1 MTEIIKQRLVG
12 MLIVVIAGVVFL
24 PDLLD
29 GQKQLTKE
37 EFKKVPAKP
46 EFDEQ
51 PILTEFPA
59 QKVADA
65 LAQAP
70 VNEQI
75 ADDADNEA
83 AKPNTSPDNQQAK
96 PVAPN
101 NSDKTAS
108 EANSKVVVNTLT
120 TDNTVATTN
129 NETAVTPQPIAIKEP
144 AWILQ
149 LGSFKHKENVNSLRE
164 KLLNAGFKTFTKP
177 VKTKSGILS
186 KVYLGPELDK
196 AKLVQA
202 QAKLKELVGLE
213 GKITRYDPTR

>member
-46 EFDEQ
+46 EIDEQ

-59 QKVADA
+59 DKVSAA

-70 VNEQI
+70 KNDQK
-75 ADDADNEA
+75 ADDE
-83 AKPNTSPDNQQAK
+83 PK
-96 PVAPN
+96 PVTPPPSSNDTLAEEKAERQT
-101 NSDKTAS
+101 ST
-108 EANSKVVVNTLT
+108 VVVNTLK
-120 TDNTVATTN
+120 
-129 NETAVTPQPIAIKEP
+129 EEGLESTASTIENKPAASSVDKPSAFKQP

-149 LGSFKHKENVNSLRE
+149 LGSFKHKENVNSLRQ
-164 KLLNAGFKTFTKP
+164 KLADAGFKTFIKP
-177 VKTKSGILS
+177 VQTKSGVLS
-186 KVYLGPELDK
+186 KVYIGPELEK
-196 AKLVQA
+196 ETLIAA
-202 QAKLKELVGLE
+202 QAKLKELVGLQ
-213 GKITRYDPTR
+213 GKITRYDPLK